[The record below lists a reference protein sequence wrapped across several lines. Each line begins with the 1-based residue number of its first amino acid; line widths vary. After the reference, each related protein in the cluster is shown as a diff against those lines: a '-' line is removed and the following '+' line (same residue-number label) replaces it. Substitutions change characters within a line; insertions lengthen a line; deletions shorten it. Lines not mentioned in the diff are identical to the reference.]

1 MLKEHF
7 PVEMF
12 RYLFCSERREFF
24 FFFLIV
30 KRDDCRTERGS
41 PSAATP

>member
-1 MLKEHF
+1 MRLKGSVIF
-7 PVEMF
+7 SV
-12 RYLFCSERREFF
+12 LKDVSF

>member
-7 PVEMF
+7 LVEMF
-12 RYLFCSERREFF
+12 RYLFCSERREF